1 MSWLSKN
8 LSKATN
14 WMDARTGG
22 ATPSVGGMLGTALG
36 PLGAYLGSRASGRS
50 PVDDLRTGARNATLL
65 LGAQGLAGMGA
76 GAAGSGATGAAD
88 AGATAAGTTAPSRFR
103 SIGEFLSK
111 NRQNILDYGSLAER
125 IYGGYRRGKLED
137 EALALARQRYAEN
150 APLREAGRRLFL
162 DNSRPDLSGVFA
174 DPTNPAGRYRTVPI
188 GGRL

>member
-8 LSKATN
+8 LKKATN

-22 ATPSVGGMLGTALG
+22 ATPSVGGMLGGAFG
-36 PLGAYLGSRASGRS
+36 PLGAYLGSRASGRN

-65 LGAQGLAGMGA
+65 LGAQGLAGMGGA
-76 GAAGSGATGAAD
+76 GAAGAGAAD
-88 AGATAAGTTAPSRFR
+88 AGGAAAGAAAPSRFR
-103 SIGEFLSK
+103 SIGDFLGKNSK
-111 NRQNILDYGSLAER
+111 NILDYGSLAER

-174 DPTNPAGRYRTVPI
+174 DPTNPVGRYRSVPI

>member
-8 LSKATN
+8 LKKATN

-22 ATPSVGGMLGTALG
+22 ATPSVGGMLGGGAFG
-36 PLGAYLGSRASGRS
+36 PLGAYLGSRASGRN
-50 PVDDLRTGARNATLL
+50 PADDLRTGARNATLL
-65 LGAQGLAGMGA
+65 LGAQGLAGMGGA
-76 GAAGSGATGAAD
+76 GAAGAGAAD
-88 AGATAAGTTAPSRFR
+88 AGGAAAGAAAPSRFR
-103 SIGEFLSK
+103 SIGDFLGKNSK
-111 NRQNILDYGSLAER
+111 NILDYGSLAER

-174 DPTNPAGRYRTVPI
+174 DPTNPVGRYRSVPI